1 MTVSRS
7 GGPVFFH
14 NQWSEAIIGIAAD
27 NMKLPLPNMFIA
39 PPVVK
44 QLSRGPPEEEP
55 VHPPPPSGDFFT
67 VVLSDDLLFIHG
79 FHHRPA
85 RFRPVFDMFVP
96 RACHQSHK
104 ECWSC
109 HYHHHHHN
117 HHESLWSQSDSDSTC
132 SESETLSSTQAAKA
146 WCNGL
151 PQCRTKVQ
159 TNLIPNRQ
167 LDNLVE
173 QLSRLEEEKA
183 KESKRLCEEHQEPLK
198 LFCQDDKT
206 LICVICDKHKEHR
219 DHQVVPLEE
228 AAQQHKELIT
238 SHLELLKKDR
248 AEIMTYKEERV
259 NESKHLLTQTKAKM
273 EKMKAEFRKLRQ
285 FLEEHEK
292 LLMVQ
297 MEEVEKEIARKR
309 DEHLARLSEELSSL
323 GGLIQEMKQK
333 FQQPLGEL
341 LQDVGRILQRSDEKV
356 TFENPVV
363 FLPELK
369 WKIWDFC
376 DINPFLGGVMN
387 QFKDALVHGLQLQKA
402 VQRSLNVTLDPD
414 TAHLQLILSD
424 HKSVTCGSKLQDLP
438 DNPKRFGSAANVL
451 GQERF
456 TAGRNFW
463 EVVVGSEEQ
472 WLAGVTQES
481 VI

>member
-1 MTVSRS
+1 MRAEKDVTPSFCPGAMRE
-7 GGPVFFH
+7 G
-14 NQWSEAIIGIAAD
+14 W
-27 NMKLPLPNMFIA
+27 A
-39 PPVVK
+39 PPKPAKTPVC
-44 QLSRGPPEEEP
+44 LMRTTGPIMRRDDEEIINLTIYLLE
-55 VHPPPPSGDFFT
+55 DD
-67 VVLSDDLLFIHG
+67 LRNIIEDDLLFIHG

-85 RFRPVFDMFVP
+85 RFSPVLDMFFL

-104 ECWSC
+104 ECWSR

-173 QLSRLEEEKA
+173 QLSCLEEEKA

-206 LICVICDKHKEHR
+206 LICVICDKRKEHR

-323 GGLIQEMKQK
+323 GGLIQEMEQK
-333 FQQPLGEL
+333 CQQPPGEL

-369 WKIWDFC
+369 WRIWDFC
-376 DINPFLGGVMN
+376 DINPLLAGVMN

-402 VQRSLNVTLDPD
+402 VQRSRLPKETMIVVRESLWAQNY
-414 TAHLQLILSD
+414 HLYFLS
-424 HKSVTCGSKLQDLP
+424 KRNPGS
-438 DNPKRFGSAANVL
+438 RHSSSAAYS
-451 GQERF
+451 F
-456 TAGRNFW
+456 
-463 EVVVGSEEQ
+463 
-472 WLAGVTQES
+472 
-481 VI
+481 